1 MLELRSTTDHGVL
14 PVVYVDA
21 IQQTSRLVYCPVVVC
36 LSSLDR
42 VVNTMV
48 SGASSCRELSIESG
62 FNFQGIA
69 ESARESQIVP
79 CIGVDGIVSRAR

>member
-42 VVNTMV
+42 VVTMV
-48 SGASSCRELSIESG
+48 SGTSSCKELSIEPV
-62 FNFQGIA
+62 FNFKA
-69 ESARESQIVP
+69 LLSPHEKAKSYLV
-79 CIGVDGIVSRAR
+79 